1 LIRLDL
7 PELLSG
13 LESARALLE
22 AIEDRWGLPK
32 EEAMNERQL
41 ALTLVLALAAAP
53 VLAQGAHE
61 RGGGSSSSGSSGAA
75 DRHPGSSGGGS
86 SSGTSFTPSSSS
98 GDASSGTSYA
108 RPSSPPSGSSSSTSS
123 RRGSAAERRHPSPR
137 SGGSSRGA
145 WTGGGRHD
153 PWGGSGSYWVYRPY
167 YGPYGWGY
175 PYGGYYDGYY
185 WGYYGWGAPYSSNHY
200 VYNYDFGSLRL
211 QVEPDDAEVYV
222 DGYYAGEVDDF
233 NGIFQRLHVRPGRH
247 EIAFKRRGFRTHRVK
262 VYVPV
267 GSTLKVRYEMQPGQ
281 ASDVTE
287 AVIGA
292 PDEMERADKARALP
306 TLEGEDE
313 EAIEDEPPAS
323 ASGRPAEVRL
333 AVKPADAAVY
343 VDGRF
348 LGNGE
353 DVDELQLA
361 PGKHR
366 VEVVRPGFAT
376 FEKDIELT
384 AGEGRD
390 LKVELDKAGA
400 SQ

>member
-1 LIRLDL
+1 
-7 PELLSG
+7 
-13 LESARALLE
+13 
-22 AIEDRWGLPK
+22 
-32 EEAMNERQL
+32 MNERQL
-41 ALTLVLALAAAP
+41 ALTLVLTLAAAP
-53 VLAQGAHE
+53 ALAQGAHA
-61 RGGGSSSSGSSGAA
+61 RGGGSDTSSGAA
-75 DRHPGSSGGGS
+75 DRHPGSSGES

-98 GDASSGTSYA
+98 SDSSSGTSHT
-108 RPSSPPSGSSSSTSS
+108 PSSNSPSSTSS
-123 RRGSAAERRHPSPR
+123 RRGSGAERRHPSPR
-137 SGGSSRGA
+137 QGGSSSGH
-145 WTGGGRHD
+145 GGWD
-153 PWGGSGSYWVYRPY
+153 GGWSGGYGGYGGYWNYWPHN
-167 YGPYGWGY
+167 YGWGWY

-185 WGYYGWGAPYSSNHY
+185 SGYYGWGAPYATYHRIYS
-200 VYNYDFGSLRL
+200 YDFGSLRL

-247 EIAFKRRGFRTHRVK
+247 EIAFKRHGFRTHRVK

-267 GSTLKVRYEMQPGQ
+267 GGTLKVRYEMQPGQ

-287 AVIGA
+287 AVIGS